1 MHFADATPIYL
12 QIAEDLRTQILNG
25 SLEEGAQVMST
36 TRYATT
42 YQINPATAARAF
54 AQLVAEDLLEK
65 RRGVGVF
72 VRPGARDALRER
84 GRNRYW
90 DEVLAPALDQGVRL
104 GLDRHELV
112 NRVRDYLGSRKEEC
126 R

>member
-1 MHFADATPIYL
+1 
-12 QIAEDLRTQILNG
+12 
-25 SLEEGAQVMST
+25 MST
-36 TRYATT
+36 TRYAATT

-65 RRGVGVF
+65 RHGVGVL
-72 VRPGARDALRER
+72 VRAGARDALRER

-90 DEVLAPALDQGVRL
+90 DEVLASALDQGARL

-112 NRVRDYLGSRKEEC
+112 DRVRDYLGSRKEC

>member
-36 TRYATT
+36 TRYTTT